1 MFANENHGEAG
12 SLQRCNDQ
20 RTDQTAF
27 LMGPTITDFVR
38 NSKRE
43 KLADAIEKRNLEWN
57 KDKDRTKCN
66 RSRLNIGPLLRGNA
80 FYTNSPTRVKRRMQL
95 E

>member
-43 KLADAIEKRNLEWN
+43 LYYEKLADASEKRNLE
-57 KDKDRTKCN
+57 
-66 RSRLNIGPLLRGNA
+66 
-80 FYTNSPTRVKRRMQL
+80 
-95 E
+95 